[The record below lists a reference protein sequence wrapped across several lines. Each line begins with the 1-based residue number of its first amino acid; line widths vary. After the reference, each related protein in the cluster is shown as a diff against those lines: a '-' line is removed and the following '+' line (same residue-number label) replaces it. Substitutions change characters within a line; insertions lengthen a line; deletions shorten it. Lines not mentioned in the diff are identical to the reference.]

1 MAIFNPIVITNSG
14 KSILAQAIGGQGTI
28 TFTAVST
35 STTVMSGDLE
45 DTTELTNIKQT
56 AIPSTAMMTDDTIQV
71 SSVFSNAG
79 VSQEYTVN
87 TLGLYAKLDS
97 DPILFAIAT
106 ASSPDIIP
114 AQNTLSP
121 SNFYYQFNISTGG
134 AADITVDV
142 QEDGNLTSAAFY
154 SIFPGLIAPTAN
166 NYNNMLVYKS
176 PGQWYY
182 EAVPSTEALEKTV
195 QSQGEDISDLQTTV
209 QNQGNSISRLQSDV
223 QTNTQG
229 ISDLSAKLARMGL
242 ESFVSSTSPITGQNI
257 PIDDVLLQT
266 NTVYMINVNAQIT
279 GESGEHEYTPTLTA
293 SLGSTFRVTL
303 ATGSKVYIS
312 DASGNST
319 FINETFFLSSGI
331 PCEDLQF
338 SLDSN
343 SHTFGRHTITVFK
356 LGTTS

>member
-56 AIPSTAMMTDDTIQV
+56 VIPSTAMMTDDTIQV

-154 SIFPGLIAPTAN
+154 SIFPGLMAPTAN
-166 NYNNMLVYKS
+166 NFNNMLVYES
-176 PGQWYY
+176 PGQWVYKD
-182 EAVPSTEALEKTV
+182 VPSTAALEVIV
-195 QSQGEDISDLQTTV
+195 QSQGEDISTLQSTMQSQGEDISNLQSTV
-209 QNQGNSISRLQSDV
+209 QS
-223 QTNTQG
+223 QG
-229 ISDLSAKLARMGL
+229 ITISSHSQKLAGIKL
-242 ESFVSSTSPITGQNI
+242 AKHISSSDPQTGKYI
-257 PIDDVLLQT
+257 ALDDVTLSSKTLYLV
-266 NTVYMINVNAQIT
+266 NINVQIEGET
-279 GESGEHEYTPTLTA
+279 GEKEFTPILSGFISSIKATI
-293 SLGSTFRVTL
+293 
-303 ATGSKVYIS
+303 ATGTKVYIKN
-312 DASGNST
+312 ATEYTT
-319 FINETFFLSSGI
+319 FINETFLIVNPSMSF
-331 PCEDLQF
+331 ENLQF
-338 SLDSN
+338 SIDN
-343 SHTFGRHTITVFK
+343 NEHTFGRTEIIIFE
-356 LGTTS
+356 LGKVY

>member
-56 AIPSTAMMTDDTIQV
+56 VIPSTAMMTDDTIQV

-134 AADITVDV
+134 AADITVDL

-166 NYNNMLVYKS
+166 NYNNMLVYES
-176 PGQWYY
+176 PGQWVYR
-182 EAVPSTEALEKTV
+182 EVPSTTALEATVESQGEDISSLQSTV
-195 QSQGEDISDLQTTV
+195 QSQGEDISSLQSTV
-209 QNQGNSISRLQSDV
+209 QSQGESIDSHSQKLAGIGLVKYISSSGD
-223 QTNTQG
+223 QTGENIALSGVT
-229 ISDLSAKLARMGL
+229 LSA
-242 ESFVSSTSPITGQNI
+242 
-257 PIDDVLLQT
+257 
-266 NTVYMINVNAQIT
+266 NTLYMVNINVQIKEET
-279 GESGEHEYTPTLTA
+279 GEKEFTPTLTGLVS
-293 SLGSTFRVTL
+293 SLRL
-303 ATGSKVYIS
+303 IIATGTKTYIK
-312 DASGNST
+312 DASGNLT
-319 FINETFFLSSGI
+319 YINETFLINSGTSYSN
-331 PCEDLQF
+331 LQF
-338 SLDSN
+338 SLDDN
-343 SHTFGRHTITVFK
+343 EHTFGLTRITIFE
-356 LGTTS
+356 LGKVD